1 MTLTKQH
8 INLFEKLHKL
18 YVDCDD
24 IEILQINHNLNQ
36 QEAIEYSN
44 SAGAFRFL
52 NEFNSN
58 FDCQSIGFN
67 GKQEMREA
75 FHQWL
80 QAKKWK
86 GTKSITSLSVL
97 LRKFR
102 TFKNETEKVNQIEV
116 LIDKKKGNRNSL
128 KFNDI
133 HIDIFKSYYLPN
145 DFEKTYQNYISNCV
159 NQNLQPV

>member
-18 YVDCDD
+18 YVDSDD
-24 IEILQINHNLNQ
+24 IEMLKNNQNLNQ

-44 SAGAFRFL
+44 SAGAFRFI

-80 QAKKWK
+80 LTKNWK
-86 GTKSITSLSVL
+86 GTKSISSLSVL

-102 TFKNETEKVNQIEV
+102 AFQNETEKVNQLDV

-128 KFNDI
+128 KFNDT
-133 HIDIFKSYYLPN
+133 HIDVFNSSYLPD
-145 DFEKTYQNYISNCV
+145 DFEKTYKTYISNQSC
-159 NQNLQPV
+159 PK